1 MSETGSIE
9 KKPFGAMP
17 NGFPVDEYILSS
29 GDTLRIGVIAYGGIV
44 TRIEV
49 PDRDGKMGNVTLGFD
64 RLEDYRAHNPYFGCI
79 TGRYANRIGQAKFS
93 LDGNLYRL
101 PANNGV
107 NTLHGGPNAL
117 DKQVWRIREY
127 DIPHGAGV
135 ELTHRSPDGAEG
147 FPGNLAVTV
156 VYSLRFGNEWR
167 IDYRATT
174 DKPTVVNLTNHA
186 YFNLAGNGA
195 GDILDHRL
203 MLNADQFTP
212 VDAAS
217 IPRGDI
223 AGVGGTPFDF
233 RNATRIGERI
243 GEQHPQ
249 LLNGKGYDHNW
260 VVKGGGAK
268 VPVLAARLEDPKTG
282 RVMEVLTN
290 QPGIQ
295 FYAGNF
301 LEGTPPGSGGRYRKH
316 SGLCLETQHFP
327 DSPNKIHFPS
337 TVLRPGEVF
346 SSTTIHRFSVAE
358 AG

>member
-1 MSETGSIE
+1 MPESTAGRIE
-9 KKPFGAMP
+9 KKPFGTMP
-17 NGFPVDEYILSS
+17 NGMPIDEYLLMS
-29 GDTLRIGVIAYGGIV
+29 GDTLRLGVIAYGGIV
-44 TRIEV
+44 TRIEI

-64 RLEDYRAHNPYFGCI
+64 RLEDYRARSPYFGCI
-79 TGRYANRIGQAKFS
+79 TGRYANRIGGAHFT
-93 LDGNLYRL
+93 LDGTLYRL
-101 PANNGV
+101 PANNGA

-117 DKQVWRIREY
+117 DKQVWRARE
-127 DIPHGAGV
+127 IEIAGGAGL

-156 VYSLRFGNEWR
+156 VYTVRFGNEWR

-195 GDILDHRL
+195 GTILDHRL

-233 RNATRIGERI
+233 RTATRIGDRI
-243 GEQHPQ
+243 GELHPQ
-249 LLNGKGYDHNW
+249 LLNGSGYDHNW
-260 VVKGGGAK
+260 VVKGGGGK
-268 VPVLAARLEDPKTG
+268 MPVLAARLEDPASG
-282 RVMEVLTN
+282 RAMEVLTN

-301 LEGTPPGSGGRYRKH
+301 LDGTPPGSGGTYRKH

-327 DSPNKIHFPS
+327 DSPNKPHFPS
-337 TVLRPGEVF
+337 TVLRPGETF
-346 SSTTIHRFSVAE
+346 SSTTIHRFSA
-358 AG
+358 A